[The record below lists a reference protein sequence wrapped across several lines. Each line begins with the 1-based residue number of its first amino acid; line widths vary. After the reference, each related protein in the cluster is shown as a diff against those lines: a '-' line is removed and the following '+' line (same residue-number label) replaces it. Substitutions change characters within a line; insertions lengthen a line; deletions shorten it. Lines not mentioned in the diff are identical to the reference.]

1 MSDIDLVKQKID
13 IVDFI
18 GQYLELKKAGSNH
31 KALCPFHDENTSSFM
46 VSAEKQIF
54 KCFGCGEG
62 GNVFNFLMKYENL
75 GFGEALKILAQRAGV
90 TLTPR
95 SGSRSTPEP
104 IDHKTKLYKINSLAS
119 SAFHKILTS
128 HPSAQNAR
136 DYLKKR
142 GVTQNSIDK
151 FFLGYAP
158 LRNDWL
164 EKFLRSRAFSNT
176 EISQAGAPNRFI
188 NRLMFP
194 LSDMMGN
201 VVGFTGRALDD
212 KIMPKYLNTAE
223 TPIFY
228 KSRLLY
234 GYPEARQSIREK
246 KFAIVV
252 EGQMDVIMAHQAGTA
267 NTVASSG
274 TALTDNHLK
283 ILSRITSNL
292 ILALDQDEAGQKASA
307 QIFAMAQKYDFN
319 LKLARYP
326 ENCKD
331 PGELIA
337 RDPKLWRKTVKN
349 ALYYI
354 EWLLEKNLAKYPEPD
369 IAEKKLIFYE
379 ILPSLKVI
387 ADPIEQNHF
396 ISLVAK
402 KLNTPTESIALALD
416 RVKTE
421 KSAEIAEV
429 ATLKGPSKSDLA
441 LGILSLYPEFDE
453 KYNLYKKLAGDYNKD
468 KLKEFELLAESKYQ
482 GLSQEE
488 LTKEIEYLAKFLK
501 KDQQEETKK
510 DFARQIADAETKGD
524 RQAVKELLK
533 KLQQTL

>member
-267 NTVASSG
+267 NTVA
-274 TALTDNHLK
+274 
-283 ILSRITSNL
+283 
-292 ILALDQDEAGQKASA
+292 
-307 QIFAMAQKYDFN
+307 
-319 LKLARYP
+319 
-326 ENCKD
+326 
-331 PGELIA
+331 
-337 RDPKLWRKTVKN
+337 
-349 ALYYI
+349 
-354 EWLLEKNLAKYPEPD
+354 
-369 IAEKKLIFYE
+369 
-379 ILPSLKVI
+379 
-387 ADPIEQNHF
+387 
-396 ISLVAK
+396 
-402 KLNTPTESIALALD
+402 
-416 RVKTE
+416 
-421 KSAEIAEV
+421 
-429 ATLKGPSKSDLA
+429 
-441 LGILSLYPEFDE
+441 
-453 KYNLYKKLAGDYNKD
+453 
-468 KLKEFELLAESKYQ
+468 
-482 GLSQEE
+482 
-488 LTKEIEYLAKFLK
+488 
-501 KDQQEETKK
+501 
-510 DFARQIADAETKGD
+510 
-524 RQAVKELLK
+524 
-533 KLQQTL
+533 